1 MRPERKREV
10 IELVRRSPV
19 TKKETLLELGLPAST
34 FYRWQ
39 RRHRSEGDAGLVDR
53 RPQAG
58 TIWNRLRPEETE
70 RILTAARAEPDK
82 SPREIACWIS
92 DHAGF
97 SVSESSVYR
106 VLKLHGLVREVNV
119 VGFPAGPEYTVKTTR
134 VNEQWQS
141 DASYFFVVGWGWYY
155 LISVLDDFSR
165 YILAWQ
171 LKGDMKT
178 ESISEVV
185 EQAIEWTGMK
195 RVPVKLRARMVT
207 DNGPSYIAGAFEEYL
222 RMHKMRH
229 IRCSPHHP
237 QTNGKLERFHETLTG
252 RMNLLVWASPEE
264 LRAAIAEFIEFYN
277 QRRYHEGIGNVA
289 PADVYYGRREEILKH
304 REEQKRQTLYERFEY
319 NRAQRSQATPLLA
332 APHTINPSV
341 APSAITTTETGEPN
355 ASNRS

>member
-1 MRPERKREV
+1 MKPERKREV

-19 TKKETLLELGLPAST
+19 TKKETLLELGLSPST

-39 RRHRSEGDAGLVDR
+39 RRSRSESEAGLIDR
-53 RPQAG
+53 RPQPG
-58 TIWNRLRPEETE
+58 TIWNQLRPEETE
-70 RILTAARAEPDK
+70 VILVAARAEPDK
-82 SPREIACWIS
+82 SPREIAFWIS
-92 DHAGF
+92 DCAGF

-106 VLKLHGLVREVNV
+106 VLKLHGLVREVDV

-134 VNEQWQS
+134 VNEQWQC

-195 RVPVKLRARMVT
+195 RVPERFRARMVT
-207 DNGPSYIAGAFEEYL
+207 DNGPSYVAGAFEEYL

-237 QTNGKLERFHETLTG
+237 QTNGKLERFHETLKA
-252 RMNLLVWASPEE
+252 RVNLLVWSSPEE
-264 LRAAIAEFIEFYN
+264 LRGAIAEFIEFYN

-289 PADVYYGRREEILKH
+289 PGDVYYGWWEAILKR

-319 NRAQRSQATPLLA
+319 NRAQRSQAPRRFA
-332 APHTINPSV
+332 APNTNNSSV
-341 APSAITTTETGEPN
+341 APSATVTTTTGEPDD
-355 ASNRS
+355 SNRS